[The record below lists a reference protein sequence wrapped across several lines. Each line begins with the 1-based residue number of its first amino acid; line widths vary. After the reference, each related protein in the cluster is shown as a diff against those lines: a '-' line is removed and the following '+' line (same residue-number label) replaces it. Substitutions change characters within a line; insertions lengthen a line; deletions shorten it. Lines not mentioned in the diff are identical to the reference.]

1 MFRKKTVIFLGLLVS
16 SIFFF
21 TIYVLLTV
29 LPGQENEIK
38 TVSSIEKAIY
48 NELNKL
54 PEVYHT
60 SGANSDNTKF
70 YTFFNNVKKTDNIRV
85 NESNLTKL
93 WQEANSWTLNT
104 QLVNISSPD
113 LGKLIFAMK
122 NAKIIKAD
130 IDSRGTQL
138 KLLLT
143 LKVI

>member
-70 YTFFNNVKKTDNIRV
+70 YTFFNMSKFQKSVFI
-85 NESNLTKL
+85 
-93 WQEANSWTLNT
+93 
-104 QLVNISSPD
+104 
-113 LGKLIFAMK
+113 LIKQYKF
-122 NAKIIKAD
+122 
-130 IDSRGTQL
+130 
-138 KLLLT
+138 KLLMLA
-143 LKVI
+143 